1 MPVTSLIISIYFCFS
16 LFTTTIYLLCKYSRT
31 NTWTLFYTKMMSGFS
46 FIIFYKIFFIIALSF
61 FISYSNFMN
70 EAKESR
76 SIEFYIIRT
85 FGCDKWVCMLFVA
98 VFFYNT
104 IPFTIAWTALFPSDW
119 IVLTVTLFAI
129 SIAVSAEF

>member
-1 MPVTSLIISIYFCFS
+1 
-16 LFTTTIYLLCKYSRT
+16 
-31 NTWTLFYTKMMSGFS
+31 MMSGFS

-104 IPFTIAWTALFPSDW
+104 IPFTIA
-119 IVLTVTLFAI
+119 
-129 SIAVSAEF
+129 